1 MFYWM
6 RLFKATAKYVT
17 LITETLTDLTYFMI
31 MVVII
36 IQAFATFFYI
46 INLKSR
52 KKYYLLLPG
61 TPEQILLRKTLVT
74 FFVEQ
79 AQKGWQSQLCL
90 FLKNQLVF
98 FFQLKFWNQ
107 QFSLLNKIS
116 KKRKFPK
123 KKKIRFIQKKTEV
136 KPKHKK

>member
-1 MFYWM
+1 MKIGHESGVRKVFTVFHTW
-6 RLFKATAKYVT
+6 
-17 LITETLTDLTYFMI
+17 
-31 MVVII
+31 
-36 IQAFATFFYI
+36 
-46 INLKSR
+46 

-98 FFQLKFWNQ
+98 FGVEFVNFVGTDH
-107 QFSLLNKIS
+107 
-116 KKRKFPK
+116 
-123 KKKIRFIQKKTEV
+123 KTV
-136 KPKHKK
+136 AA